1 MSKER
6 ASGSCFHPNQTEA
19 SFCPTGAG
27 GKDAPH
33 GPARR
38 DILSGPAFLPTCAVL
53 AIPMLIAGLALGLSG
68 TARAQSTP
76 SSDEV
81 ISGQTDQVTS
91 QILQDPYLQLRFIAL
106 SMESEDEQGTA
117 LNGLVAA
124 KLVQDDVP
132 GAEAEL
138 KLIEDPLWYARA
150 AVAIA
155 DHRVETNDRDGALPY
170 YAEAVRKLSGL
181 QNSDPAIRVL
191 DSLASKFAALG
202 ALDQAISAAR
212 AISDAQLRVE
222 ALRKAASA
230 VQGDPSATARILA
243 EAVADMAGL
252 PPGNAG
258 TAQTL
263 IDLGLLQAGANARE
277 DARKTLQSARE
288 VIAAGPED
296 ARSRD
301 YARLGSALVS
311 VGDRVQGMQVVR
323 EVPEGPDRAVAISG
337 IAATIAAEG
346 DLDSARPMFTLAG
359 EMAQKVKADED
370 PDGRERAFS
379 ALIADLTRVGLLLDA
394 FNTAGQL
401 SERLR
406 QSRALL
412 GMGQVLLDQKK
423 YDDALKLVDYIPYIS
438 MRAQIFATVAKA
450 RGEVGETLEASS
462 LLARALEPTGFDN
475 QPEFLPEALRR
486 VLDAQL
492 EFGAQQSD
500 EAIFAR
506 AKELAETIPDPLL
519 QVRALTRLATAEGE
533 RGFLDRA
540 ARTLAS
546 AYRVAYLNRN
556 GTLFGE
562 ALADIAGAQLN
573 IGDLVEAFDTAARI
587 PNPTARQARETLA
600 DGRFR
605 HPKWRALTAV
615 AANAAADGKL
625 PLGRRAANQI
635 DYPPA
640 RAAAFAAM
648 AVALADPTRI
658 PSPQG
663 ELMGQ

>member
-1 MSKER
+1 MAITPNRWIRFSH
-6 ASGSCFHPNQTEA
+6 ASLDAVRNGL
-19 SFCPTGAG
+19 FCA
-27 GKDAPH
+27 
-33 GPARR
+33 
-38 DILSGPAFLPTCAVL
+38 LL
-53 AIPMLIAGLALGLSG
+53 GLAASAALPGD
-68 TARAQSTP
+68 AKAQNAP
-76 SSDEV
+76 AADEV
-81 ISGQTDQVTS
+81 TSTQTDQVTS

-117 LNGLVAA
+117 LNGLVNA
-124 KLVQDDVP
+124 KLVQDDIP

-155 DHRVETNDRDGALPY
+155 DYKVGYGDHEGALPY
-170 YAEAVRKLSGL
+170 YADAVQKLSGL
-181 QNSDPAIRVL
+181 QDSDPAMRVL
-191 DSLASKFAALG
+191 DSVATKLAGLD
-202 ALDQAISAAR
+202 ALDEAISAAR
-212 AISDAQLRVE
+212 AIHNPRLHVD
-222 ALRKAASA
+222 ALRNAAAA
-230 VQGDPSATARILA
+230 VRDRPDAAARMLA
-243 EAVADMAGL
+243 EAVANTAAL
-252 PPGNAG
+252 PKDSPD
-258 TAQTL
+258 TAETL
-263 IDLGLLQAGANARE
+263 IDLGLGQAKVGAKDAARQTLRE
-277 DARKTLQSARE
+277 ARA
-288 VIAAGPED
+288 VVAAGPFD
-296 ARSRD
+296 AQTMAF
-301 YARLGSALVS
+301 ARLGAALVS
-311 VGDRVQGMQVVR
+311 VGDRVLGMQVVR
-323 EVPEGPDRAVAISG
+323 EVPEGPDRAIAISG
-337 IAATIAAEG
+337 IAAAIAMGG
-346 DLDSARPMFTLAG
+346 DMDSARPMFTLAS
-359 EMAQKVKADED
+359 EMSQKVKPDED
-370 PDGRERAFS
+370 PDGRERAYS
-379 ALIADLTRVGLLLDA
+379 AVIADLARVGLLLDA

-401 SERLR
+401 EDRLR

-450 RGEVGETLEASS
+450 RGEAGETLEASA
-462 LLARALEPTGFDN
+462 LLARALEATGFDN

-533 RGFLDRA
+533 RGFLERA

-556 GTLFGE
+556 APLFGE
-562 ALADIAGAQLN
+562 ALADITGAQLN
-573 IGDLVEAFDTAARI
+573 IGDIVEAFDTAARI
-587 PNPTARQARETLA
+587 PNPTARQARDTMA
-600 DGRFR
+600 DGRFS

-615 AANAAADGKL
+615 AATAAADGKL

-648 AVALADPTRI
+648 AVALADPSRI
-658 PSPQG
+658 PNPQG
-663 ELMGQ
+663 ELLGQ

>member
-1 MSKER
+1 M
-6 ASGSCFHPNQTEA
+6 
-19 SFCPTGAG
+19 
-27 GKDAPH
+27 
-33 GPARR
+33 
-38 DILSGPAFLPTCAVL
+38 LL
-53 AIPMLIAGLALGLSG
+53 ATALALTLPGAAVAQ
-68 TARAQSTP
+68 TAP

-81 ISGQTDQVTS
+81 ISNQTDQVTS

-106 SMESEDEQGTA
+106 SMESEQEQGTA

-155 DHRVETNDRDGALPY
+155 DHTVESGNRDGALPY
-170 YAEAVRKLSGL
+170 YAEAVQKLSDL
-181 QNSDPAIRVL
+181 RDSDPAMRVL
-191 DSLASKFAALG
+191 DSIATKLAALG
-202 ALDQAISAAR
+202 ALDQAIAAAR
-212 AISDAQLRVE
+212 AIIDPRLRVV
-222 ALRKAASA
+222 ALQKAAGA
-230 VQGDPSATARILA
+230 IQGDAGATARILA
-243 EAVADMAGL
+243 EAVADVTGL
-252 PPGNAG
+252 PANNDL

-263 IDLGLLQAGANARE
+263 IDLGLLQAAANAKD
-277 DARKTLQSARE
+277 DARKTLNAARTA
-288 VIAAGPED
+288 IAAGQDEG
-296 ARSRD
+296 RSAA

-323 EVPEGPDRAVAISG
+323 EVPEGPNRAVAISG
-337 IAATIAAEG
+337 IAAVIAMGG
-346 DLDSARPMFTLAG
+346 DLDSARPMFTLAS
-359 EMAQKVKADED
+359 EMAQKVKEDED

-379 ALIADLTRVGLLLDA
+379 AVVADLARVGLLLDA
-394 FNTAGQL
+394 FNTAGYL
-401 SERLR
+401 SDRLR

-450 RGEVGETLEASS
+450 RGEAGEALEASA

-533 RGFLDRA
+533 RGFLERA

-556 GTLFGE
+556 GSLFGE
-562 ALADIAGAQLN
+562 ALADITGAQLN

-600 DGRFR
+600 DGRFS

-648 AVALADPTRI
+648 AVALADPMRI

-663 ELMGQ
+663 ELIGQ